1 MKRGITFML
10 VLLTIISGCQPT
22 STTEISI
29 SPKESLHEQEKPF
42 EPKEVNLLSIQSEN
56 FERVVGWLSN
66 EEILYVTRQGSD
78 FSLITYHIETGEK
91 KEITKID
98 VPILE
103 VRIHPDLTKLAV
115 VTSHNSLSATIHIFS
130 VLGDEIDELI
140 IESSEMYWDWD
151 SLNNEQLFFSAFY
164 EDWSFDSFV
173 YSSVK
178 KEVRRIETS
187 DPFGKWGYESTI
199 HSINWPPDD
208 SLSGGTLR
216 EVDVDTMSFKDSIE
230 TNIIFVESYK
240 EINLTVRISENQ
252 QLFLYTLINRVDGK
266 NKSYEMPAISNYSQW
281 FVPEVE
287 WLDDG
292 TMITYQ
298 ALESGLMDSIES
310 DYTLVQLSSEDTNK
324 QSIWQGPY
332 ESFSCSPK
340 GSHCLIGVQLGEL
353 LDVGSGTVRQWIEI
367 KE

>member
-1 MKRGITFML
+1 MKRGITAML
-10 VLLTIISGCQPT
+10 ILFIMISGCEPT
-22 STTEISI
+22 TTTEISI
-29 SPKESLHEQEKPF
+29 PPKETLLEQEK
-42 EPKEVNLLSIQSEN
+42 PKEVNLLPIRSEN

-78 FSLITYHIETGEK
+78 FSLSTYHIETAVK

-98 VPILE
+98 APILE

-115 VTSHNSLSATIHIFS
+115 VTSDNSLSATIHIFS

-151 SLNNEQLFFSAFY
+151 SLNNDQLFFSAFY
-164 EDWSFDSFV
+164 EDWTYDSFV

-178 KEVRRIETS
+178 KEVSRIGTS

-199 HSINWPPDD
+199 HTINWPPDD
-208 SLSGGTLR
+208 SLSGGVLR
-216 EVDVDTMSFKDSIE
+216 EVNVDTMSFKDSIE
-230 TNIIFVESYK
+230 SNIIFVESFK

-252 QLFLYTLINRVDGK
+252 QLFLYTLTNRVDGK
-266 NKSYEMPAISNYSQW
+266 NKTYEMPAVSNYSQW

-287 WLDDG
+287 WLGDG

-298 ALESGLMDSIES
+298 AAESGLMDSIPS
-310 DYTLVQLSSEDTNK
+310 DYTLVKLSSADIQE
-324 QSIWQGPY
+324 QPIWKGPY
-332 ESFSCSPK
+332 ESFTCSPI
-340 GSHCLIGVQLGEL
+340 GSHCLIGVQLEGL
-353 LDVGSGTVRQWIEI
+353 LVVGSGTKRPWIEI